1 MQAIDSNIWAHAL
14 DSTVPE
20 HPRAAR
26 AVGRALD
33 GDVLVNT
40 AIQME
45 VAHYLVK
52 RLGAVAGGETAD
64 DFLSLPL
71 TVDALDPPLVRDSMR
86 LLLRYTDLGIGGRDA
101 TLLASMQRHRVVRL
115 LTHDST
121 FRRVEWLDVVDPVV

>member
-1 MQAIDSNIWAHAL
+1 VQAIDSNVWAYAL

-52 RLGAVAGGETAD
+52 RLGAVAGGEAAD
-64 DFLSLPL
+64 GFLSLPL
-71 TVDALDPPLVRDSMR
+71 TVDALDPPLVRDSVR

-115 LTHDST
+115 ITHDST
-121 FRRVEWLDVVDPVV
+121 FRRVEWLDVVDPVA

>member
-1 MQAIDSNIWAHAL
+1 MQAIDSNVWAYAL

-26 AVGRALD
+26 AVGKALE

-71 TVDALDPPLVRDSMR
+71 TVDALDPPLVRDSVR

-115 LTHDST
+115 ITHDAT
-121 FRRVEWLDVVDPVV
+121 FRRVDGVEVVDPVA

>member
-1 MQAIDSNIWAHAL
+1 MQAIDSNVWAYAL

-26 AVGRALD
+26 AVGKALE

-52 RLGAVAGGETAD
+52 RLGAVAGGEAAA

-86 LLLRYTDLGIGGRDA
+86 LLMRYTDLGIGSRDA
-101 TLLASMQRHRVVRL
+101 TFLASMQRHRVVRL

>member
-1 MQAIDSNIWAHAL
+1 IRTTCIVG
-14 DSTVPE
+14 VP
-20 HPRAAR
+20 
-26 AVGRALD
+26 
-33 GDVLVNT
+33 
-40 AIQME
+40 
-45 VAHYLVK
+45 
-52 RLGAVAGGETAD
+52 GETAD